1 MMMVV
6 CYGLGSFMVC
16 VDLVRVPVIDWDYA
30 REHPEYRIQD
40 IEYARQTWGFCLG
53 DGEVTALENILL
65 WLPLLFGF
73 MRTIDFLRADYDEE
87 KTDAWNDFCILSG
100 L

>member
-1 MMMVV
+1 MMIV

-16 VDLVRVPVIDWDYA
+16 VDLARVPVVNQDYA
-30 REHPEYRIQD
+30 REHLEWRVQN

-53 DGEVTALENILL
+53 DGEVTALENILV

-73 MRTIDFLRADYDEE
+73 MRTVDFLRAQYDEDKE
-87 KTDAWNDFCILSG
+87 NRWNDFLIYSEL
-100 L
+100 

>member
-1 MMMVV
+1 
-6 CYGLGSFMVC
+6 MVC
-16 VDLVRVPVIDWDYA
+16 VDLARVPVINKDYA
-30 REHPEYRIQD
+30 REYPSWRIQN
-40 IEYARQTWGFCLG
+40 IEYARQTWGFSLG
-53 DGEVTALENILL
+53 DGEVTALENILV

-87 KTDAWNDFCILSG
+87 KENRFVDFCILSD